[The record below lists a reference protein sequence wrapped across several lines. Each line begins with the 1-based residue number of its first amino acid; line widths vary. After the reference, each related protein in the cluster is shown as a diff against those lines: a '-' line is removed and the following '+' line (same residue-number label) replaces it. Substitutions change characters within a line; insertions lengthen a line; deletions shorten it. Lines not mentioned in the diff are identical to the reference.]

1 MLIGNAFVDLG
12 AEFLYICVINFL
24 VGGAEFL
31 QNRSDLRPCERRL
44 VDGVGQIGLQCV
56 CHFERSR
63 RVAGIHTVDVSA
75 EGRNL
80 SQRSADAIVGVR
92 EIVDLL
98 GVCGVLTN
106 NSRLVYLV
114 GVTEQSGVEI
124 QVAGLIAF
132 GVGLEQVCLTGVRL
146 GGEQDAV
153 LGALFHLALSAL
165 GNIEEKDV
173 SARLFRH
180 HTGGGSL
187 P

>member
-92 EIVDLL
+92 KIVDLL

-106 NSRLVYLV
+106 NRGLVYLV
-114 GVTEQSGVEI
+114 GVTQQGSVEI
-124 QVAGLIAF
+124 QVAGLETVLI
-132 GVGLEQVCLTGVRL
+132 GLEQICL
-146 GGEQDAV
+146 
-153 LGALFHLALSAL
+153 
-165 GNIEEKDV
+165 
-173 SARLFRH
+173 
-180 HTGGGSL
+180 
-187 P
+187 